1 MAEPMDVVTCDVAVI
16 GGGPAGLTAATELRR
31 AGVPNVVV
39 LEREEQAGGIP
50 RHSDHTGYGLRDRR
64 AVLTGPAYA
73 RALVADAHESGV
85 DVRTGSMVTGWA
97 EDGSPLVTSP
107 VGRARVAAGAIVL
120 ATGARERPRAARM
133 IPGDRPAGVY
143 TTGQLQGLVHL
154 RHRSVGSRAVVVGSE
169 LVSWSAVLT
178 LREAGCSTDLMAT
191 QASRVETPAGL
202 ALAGRTVF
210 GFPIARRTRLARIIG
225 RDRVEGVELEHLDT
239 GARTRVPCDTVILT
253 GDWVPDNELTR
264 LRGLELGDGHRGPLV
279 DMALRTSAPGVFA
292 AGNLL
297 HPVDTADVAALDG
310 RHVADAVHA
319 WLSGERVQ
327 RPAVRLIAE
336 EPFAWVAPG
345 LLRPGDPPPSRGRLL
360 LWGTEHRALPRVV
373 VEQGGTVIS
382 RRRIPWPLAPG
393 RMFRLP
399 YGMVAAARAGAG
411 DVTIRLG

>member
-1 MAEPMDVVTCDVAVI
+1 MAEPMDVMACDVAVI

-31 AGVPNVVV
+31 AGVPSVIV

-50 RHSDHTGYGLRDRR
+50 RHSDHTGDGVRDRR
-64 AVLTGPAYA
+64 EVLTGPAYA
-73 RALVADAHESGV
+73 RALVGEAHESGV

-97 EDGSPLVTSP
+97 VDGSPLVTSP
-107 VGRARVAAGAIVL
+107 SGRHRIEAGAIVL

-154 RHRSVGSRAVVVGSE
+154 QHRSVGTRAVVVGSE

-178 LREAGCSTDLMAT
+178 LREAGCSTVLMAT
-191 QASRVETPAGL
+191 QAARVETPAGL
-202 ALAGRTVF
+202 ALVGRTAF
-210 GFPIARRTRLARIIG
+210 GFPVARRARVARIIG

-253 GDWVPDNELTR
+253 GDWVPDNELSR
-264 LRGLELGDGHRGPLV
+264 LRGLDLGDGHRGPLV

-310 RHVADAVHA
+310 RHAANAVRA

-345 LLRPGDPPPSRGRLL
+345 LLRPGDPAPARGRLL
-360 LWGTEHRALPRVV
+360 MWGTEHRVLPRVV
-373 VEQGGTVIS
+373 VEQGGTVLA

-399 YGMVAAARAGAG
+399 YGMVAAARPDAG
-411 DVTIRLG
+411 DVMIRLG